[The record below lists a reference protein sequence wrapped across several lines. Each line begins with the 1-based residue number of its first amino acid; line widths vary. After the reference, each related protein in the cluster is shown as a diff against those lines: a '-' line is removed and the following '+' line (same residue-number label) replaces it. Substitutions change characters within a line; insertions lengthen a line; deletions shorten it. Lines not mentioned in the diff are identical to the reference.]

1 MTHKTQHCAHLE
13 AIKHIHWF
21 IYTRWWK
28 TPEGISRW
36 PSRRS
41 PTQPDS
47 DTSGLRPP
55 FWKMAELDVRSLRQ
69 LYTVEKKRDRREKQ
83 QGKTTSGLRPP
94 SWILA
99 KIPGSGLGQSP
110 TIEKQQVGRENRL
123 QKLFPVWCRHLG
135 KWLKSIE
142 PSSNNRN
149 PSRSHEGNP
158 GNCSENALPVCCHHG
173 RKWSKSAGTGGIHQ
187 EPTSVNHPYT
197 IPLTSPRSARLVKI
211 PIRHR
216 QHSTTVS
223 RAELCAMN
231 NPPLNLTHFRSTDV
245 IHFRSAGFSDGCF
258 LSDLTSSWREL
269 QFQGW
274 SWGGAS
280 VPRMLKPVSTR
291 K

>member
-1 MTHKTQHCAHLE
+1 MRT
-13 AIKHIHWF
+13 
-21 IYTRWWK
+21 WK
-28 TPEGISRW
+28 PLSTSTDLYILDDEKP
-36 PSRRS
+36 RRAY
-41 PTQPDS
+41 PD
-47 DTSGLRPP
+47 GRLGGAP
-55 FWKMAELDVRSLRQ
+55 RSLIQILPVCVRHFGKWLNSTEEVSGSSIQ
-69 LYTVEKKRDRREKQ
+69 SRNNVTDAKNSRGKLLPVCVRHLGYWRKSLEVALDSPQ
-83 QGKTTSGLRPP
+83 QSR
-94 SWILA
+94 
-99 KIPGSGLGQSP
+99 
-110 TIEKQQVGRENRL
+110 KQQVGRESRL
-123 QKLFPVWCRHLG
+123 QKLFPIWCRHLG

-211 PIRHR
+211 PSPHR

-245 IHFRSAGFSDGCF
+245 IHFRSAGFSDGRF